1 MLFDT
6 GNRNHHGSLSVTHNR
21 NRSPSRASIYDNI
34 AVTITT
40 KTANGVVS

>member
-6 GNRNHHGSLSVTHNR
+6 GNKRHHGSLSATHNNK
-21 NRSPSRASIYDNI
+21 NRSPSIYDNL

-40 KTANGVVS
+40 TKEANGYIS